1 MTEERDCHHA
11 PSKLSAS
18 TSAVP
23 SSPPEE
29 RYRKIFEYNN
39 DAVMVVDLET
49 ESFLDVNPAACNLL
63 GYSREELLSLHPED
77 IHPNDVE
84 RVREEF
90 MSQVYQEGSGFTDD
104 LTCLTKNG
112 EEVPTEISGA
122 ALDGGEDGTDP
133 TRMIAMLRDISD
145 RVKHRRELE
154 EKVDRLNQFANIISH
169 DLRNPLA
176 TVSGHAEM
184 ARETGNEEH
193 FDAIEEAVAQMDE
206 MLSDLLDLA
215 RQGDLLGER
224 TTVELEPLVQRVWME
239 CDLEAATLEVPSST
253 RFVADR
259 SRMEEVFSNLFENT
273 RTHCGD
279 AVTVRVGSLE
289 DERGFY
295 FEDDG
300 GGIPSDQRET
310 VFEWGHTTSRDGT
323 GFGLAIV
330 AEIVDAHG
338 WQIDVCEAESGGAR
352 FEIEVS

>member
-1 MTEERDCHHA
+1 MN
-11 PSKLSAS
+11 
-18 TSAVP
+18 
-23 SSPPEE
+23 SSPEE
-29 RYRKIFEYNN
+29 RYRKIFQHNN

-49 ESFLDVNPAACNLL
+49 EAFLDINPAACELL
-63 GYSREELLSLHPED
+63 GYSREELLSMHPED

-90 MSQVYQEGSGFTDD
+90 LSQVYQKGSGFTDD
-104 LTCLTKNG
+104 LTCLTKDG
-112 EEVPTEISGA
+112 ETVPTEISGTA
-122 ALDGGEDGTDP
+122 FNPDGEGTEP
-133 TRMIAMLRDISD
+133 TQMIAMLRDISD

-154 EKVDRLNQFANIISH
+154 EKVDRLKQFAEIISH

-184 ARETGNEEH
+184 ARETGDKEH

-224 TTVELEPLVQRVWME
+224 TAVELEPLVRRVWME
-239 CDLEAATLEVPSST
+239 CDLDAATLEVPSST

-259 SRMEEVFSNLFENT
+259 NRIEEVFSNLFENT
-273 RTHCGD
+273 HTHCD
-279 AVTVRVGSLE
+279 AAVTVRVGSLE
-289 DERGFY
+289 DGRGFY

-300 GGIPSDQRET
+300 GGIPADQRET

-352 FEIEVS
+352 FEITGIES